1 MVLHTVAAKPRP
13 ASPVCK
19 PGPAARQWVLAFLST
34 CIMGPALAQDDTAR
48 PWVLRHVEE
57 TTGTRI
63 YVRERS
69 GHAPAFRAEGRLR
82 TTPGALVAVLMDRE
96 HMPEWVFRTR
106 QVQVLERDGPWRGVS
121 RVITAMPP
129 PLLDREA
136 IVAWQMSQD
145 PGSGTVTIEGRS
157 DSTRLPPTEGLV
169 RMPEFATRWVF
180 TPRADGEIDVRFEGH
195 ADLGGNLALWPLSAF
210 VAAAVWQAPLYTL
223 DALRGMVVRAPY
235 AGTRMPASEARPR

>member
-1 MVLHTVAAKPRP
+1 
-13 ASPVCK
+13 
-19 PGPAARQWVLAFLST
+19 
-34 CIMGPALAQDDTAR
+34 MGPALAQDDTAR

-63 YVRERS
+63 YLRERA

-82 TTPGALVAVLMDRE
+82 TTPGALVAVLMDGE

-106 QVQVLERDGPWRGVS
+106 RVQVLERDGPWRGIS
-121 RVITAMPP
+121 RVVTAMPP
-129 PLLDREA
+129 PLSDREA
-136 IVAWQMSQD
+136 IVAWQMQHD
-145 PGSGTVTIEGRS
+145 TGTGTVTIEGRS
-157 DSTRLPPTEGLV
+157 DPTRLPPTEGLV

-180 TPRADGEIDVRFEGH
+180 APRADGDVDVRFEGH

-223 DALRGMVVRAPY
+223 DALRGMVVRTPY
-235 AGTRMPASEARPR
+235 AGAQMPASEAPPR